1 MKSLFKTVS
10 LIVVFS
16 VITRAIGFLFR
27 IYLSREL
34 GAETLG
40 VYQVA
45 FSVFMVLL
53 TVISS
58 GLPLVISKLTAKY
71 KANNDI
77 LSERK
82 MLSCALVISLI
93 SSAILALFVLIANKL
108 FSAMFTDSRS
118 ITVLL
123 MLLPALVFSAIYS
136 TFRGSLWG
144 HNNFFGVCITELF
157 EQVAR
162 VVFAIILLEV
172 FATTLDGA
180 FSTALSLTIASAL
193 SAVFVIILY
202 FYKGSKLA
210 SPKEH
215 YKEIL
220 KSSVPIT
227 GVRMASNLIQPI
239 MAIIIPM
246 RLMSAGFS
254 SSQALSQYGI
264 ATGMTM
270 PLLFIPMTFIG
281 ALSMALVPD
290 LSTASAQKD
299 QEHIASR
306 INAAILFSLFISCLL
321 VPLYIGT
328 GENVGLFFFD
338 NAQSGILLSSAAW
351 VMIPM
356 CITNITSSILNSVGL
371 EIKSCKNYI
380 IGAILM
386 LACIWFLPK
395 YIGIN
400 ALIWA
405 MGLCFSAS
413 SILNLRMI
421 KKQVCPNVK
430 YGKKFIYMLVFSIPT
445 MAISSF
451 LTNILNHVLPLFFN
465 LAISCSVGAI
475 FFILLCLIFNV
486 FSVQSVIVWVKEKVK
501 IKTTKIKKNKI
512 KNKV

>member
-1 MKSLFKTVS
+1 MKSLFKTVF
-10 LIVVFS
+10 LIILFS
-16 VITRAIGFLFR
+16 GITRLLGFLFR
-27 IYLSREL
+27 IWLSRTIGTEAL
-34 GAETLG
+34 GL
-40 VYQVA
+40 YQVS
-45 FSVFMVLL
+45 FSIFMVLL
-53 TVISS
+53 TLVSS
-58 GLPLVISKLTAKY
+58 GLPLIISRTTAKNITD
-71 KANNDI
+71 KDKK
-77 LSERK
+77 SEHK
-82 MLSCALVISLI
+82 TLTTALVISLVI
-93 SSAILALFVLIANKL
+93 SVAICLIFIVFQKPLTAIFADERCMPIL
-108 FSAMFTDSRS
+108 LCLLPGLIFSA
-118 ITVLL
+118 V
-123 MLLPALVFSAIYS
+123 YS
-136 TFRGSLWG
+136 TIRGNLWG
-144 HNNFFGVCITELF
+144 HNNYLGVCSAELF
-157 EQVAR
+157 EQVIR
-162 VVFAIILLEV
+162 IIICALLLSSFWSLTEG
-172 FATTLDGA
+172 ATSA
-180 FSTALSLTIASAL
+180 ALSMTIACFFSAL
-193 SAVFVIILY
+193 FVVILY
-202 FYKGSKLA
+202 LKNGGKLSKPQNYKA
-210 SPKEH
+210 M
-215 YKEIL
+215 I
-220 KSSVPIT
+220 KSSTPIT
-227 GVRMASNLIQPI
+227 LVRVASSLVQPVI
-239 MAIIIPM
+239 ALIIPV
-246 RLMSAGFS
+246 RLVSAGYT
-254 SSQALSQYGI
+254 SSQAMSLFGI

-451 LTNILNHVLPLFFN
+451 LTNILKHVLPLFFN

-501 IKTTKIKKNKI
+501 IKTAKIKKKKI

>member
-16 VITRAIGFLFR
+16 VITRAIGFIFR

-53 TVISS
+53 TIISS

-71 KANNDI
+71 KANNDV
-77 LSERK
+77 LNERK

-93 SSAILALFVLIANKL
+93 SSAVLALIVLVANKL

-118 ITVLL
+118 LTVLL
-123 MLLPALVFSAIYS
+123 MLLPALIFSAIYS

-144 HNNFFGVCITELF
+144 HNNFFGVCISELF

-162 VVFAIILLEV
+162 VVCAIILLEV

-180 FSTALSLTIASAL
+180 FSTALSLTIATVL

-210 SPKEH
+210 SPREH

-220 KSSVPIT
+220 KSSIPIT

-246 RLMSAGFS
+246 RLVSAGFS

-270 PLLFIPMTFIG
+270 PFLFIPSTITG
-281 ALSMALVPD
+281 ALSTALIPD
-290 LSTASAQKD
+290 LSTAVYKQD
-299 QEHIASR
+299 NDHISNR
-306 INAAILFSLFISCLL
+306 ISSSILFTMFISCLFI
-321 VPLYIGT
+321 PLYIGA
-328 GENVGLFFFD
+328 GEYIGEFFFD
-338 NAQSGILLSSAAW
+338 NTFSGTLLASSAW
-351 VMIPM
+351 VMLPVGL
-356 CITNITSSILNSVGL
+356 TGLTASLLNAVGL
-371 EIKSCKNYI
+371 EMKSLKNYI
-380 IGAILM
+380 VGAIMM
-386 LACIWFLPK
+386 LLSLWFLPK
-395 YIGIN
+395 YIGVRAMVFGLGICTSIAS
-400 ALIWA
+400 ALNILMLKKSHIKNIKVLKPLLLMIA
-405 MGLCFSAS
+405 FILPTSA
-413 SILNLRMI
+413 I
-421 KKQVCPNVK
+421 V
-430 YGKKFIYMLVFSIPT
+430 
-445 MAISSF
+445 SF
-451 LTNILNHVLPLFFN
+451 VSNILNNFFPLFFT
-465 LAISCSVGAI
+465 LAISCILGCII
-475 FFILLCLIFNV
+475 FVLLCIIFNV
-486 FSVQSVIVWVKEKVK
+486 INIKYFLQEYFYKTQNIEKK
-501 IKTTKIKKNKI
+501 QII
-512 KNKV
+512 